1 MLINIYFRFFYIFLK
16 IIFDKIL
23 NTLYIFFIFFPH
35 KKKTKKLF
43 LFLIK

>member
-1 MLINIYFRFFYIFLK
+1 MFINIYFIFFYIFLK

-35 KKKTKKLF
+35 KKKQKNYF
-43 LFLIK
+43 YF